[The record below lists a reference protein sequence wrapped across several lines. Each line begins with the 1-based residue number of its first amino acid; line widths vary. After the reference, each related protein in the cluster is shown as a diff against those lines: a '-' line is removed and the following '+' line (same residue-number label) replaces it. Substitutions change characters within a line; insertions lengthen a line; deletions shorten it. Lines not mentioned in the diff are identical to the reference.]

1 MVKSSGFREVPRDF
15 YLLVNSEIHI
25 LEKKNL
31 IVFESEGINFDEFRS
46 RSVHLSSNETDS
58 SRAKIALNCV

>member
-1 MVKSSGFREVPRDF
+1 MVKSGGFREVPRDF

-31 IVFESEGINFDEFRS
+31 IVLKTKG
-46 RSVHLSSNETDS
+46 LTLT
-58 SRAKIALNCV
+58 KLNQEARICRQMKQTVVEKKSP

>member
-1 MVKSSGFREVPRDF
+1 MSGFTEVLRNS

-31 IVFESEGINFDEFRS
+31 IVLKAKGLTVTN
-46 RSVHLSSNETDS
+46 LNQETCICRQMKQTIVEETS
-58 SRAKIALNCV
+58 P

>member
-31 IVFESEGINFDEFRS
+31 IILKAKGLTLTNLDQEACICRQMKQ
-46 RSVHLSSNETDS
+46 SVVEQKSP
-58 SRAKIALNCV
+58 